1 MYRNLI
7 FSYRT
12 SCLHSH
18 QRIHPDD
25 QRSGELVIRRSFRGR
40 FTNWST
46 LNGRYEPPSKPF
58 QNQFQLCLI
67 FPEDMYMHSR
77 FLGYSML
84 IKSMAFIPCIFG
96 FVIFFLILAVYGRIS
111 AAKSN
116 AANKTIEV

>member
-1 MYRNLI
+1 
-7 FSYRT
+7 
-12 SCLHSH
+12 
-18 QRIHPDD
+18 
-25 QRSGELVIRRSFRGR
+25 
-40 FTNWST
+40 
-46 LNGRYEPPSKPF
+46 
-58 QNQFQLCLI
+58 
-67 FPEDMYMHSR
+67 MYMHSR